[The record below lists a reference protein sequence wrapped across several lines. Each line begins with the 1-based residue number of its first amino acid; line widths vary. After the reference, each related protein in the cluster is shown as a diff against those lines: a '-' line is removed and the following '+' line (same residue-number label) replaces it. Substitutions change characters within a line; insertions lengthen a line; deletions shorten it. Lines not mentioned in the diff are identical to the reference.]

1 MGGVFSRLGAFCVRR
16 RRLVLVAWLLVGV
29 AGVLASGPVFGR
41 LEGGGA
47 SRRFESIQGSDLR
60 SAGATYGGRV
70 LAVLDGVPVTDP
82 RLRAVAV
89 RATADL
95 RRIRNVAR
103 AADFT
108 TVPAAVATDGRA
120 GLLVADLAP
129 RLGRHDRDAAVDAVQ
144 TRMRA
149 VAGSVPG
156 LAVTLGGSYLLDR
169 EVNEQTRRDTEHAEI
184 VSLPLTLIA
193 MVVIFAGLLA
203 AGLPLIGAIASVA
216 GGLVCLLGFSEFMTL
231 DPNTVPVITLLSLG
245 ISIDYALLVVSRFR
259 EERARGLAVADAVPA
274 TVATAGRTIT
284 FSALTVAACL
294 SGLFVFDDPTFR
306 AIGAAGAAV
315 VIVALLAGLTLTPA
329 LLAVVGGRIR
339 VRRGLAPE
347 RGFFSRLATWV
358 QRRSWPVAV
367 GLGALLLL
375 AGAPL
380 LSVRLQ
386 NGGADLLPS
395 NLEAARAQTL
405 LGERFPGGDTDPVVV
420 IARTSPAALDR
431 WLAGAGVPPGEVA
444 STTPAVPLRNGYAQ
458 LSVTPAGD
466 TQGDTAQRLV
476 RDLRAHRPPVES
488 YVTGTA
494 AILVDFKA
502 EVLRKLPSAFGL
514 TALASLVLLFLM
526 TGSLLVPV
534 KALVMNTVSLGA
546 TFGALVWVF
555 QDGHLSGLLGFTSP
569 GAVETWVPVLVFA
582 FAFGLS
588 MDYEVFLISRIKELY
603 DAGASAQQAVRDGL
617 QRSGRIITSAAL
629 LIVIV
634 FVGFATGRLIGIKE
648 MGFALAVAI
657 VVDATLVRCLL
668 VPATMTLLGDRNW
681 WAPGPLRRLHAR
693 FGLRE
698 QAPARAGAREPV
710 GSD

>member
-1 MGGVFSRLGAFCVRR
+1 MGGVFSRIGSFCVRR
-16 RRLVLVAWLLVGV
+16 RRLVVLAWVLVGV
-29 AGVLASGPVFGR
+29 AGALAAGPLFGR

-47 SRRFESIQGSDLR
+47 STRFESIRGSDLR
-60 SAGATYGGRV
+60 TAGATYGGRV
-70 LAVLDGVPVTDP
+70 LAVVDGVPVTDP
-82 RLRAVAV
+82 RLRAAAA
-89 RATADL
+89 RASADA
-95 RRIRNVAR
+95 RRIPNVAR

-108 TVPAAVATDGRA
+108 TVPAAVATDRRA

-129 RLGRHDRDAAVDAVQ
+129 RLGRHDRDAAVDAVAA
-144 TRMRA
+144 RMRQ
-149 VAGSVPG
+149 VAGAVPG
-156 LAVTLGGSYLLDR
+156 ATVTLGGPYLLDR
-169 EVNEQTRRDTEHAEI
+169 EVNEQSRRDTEQAEVI
-184 VSLPLTLIA
+184 SLPLTLAA

-203 AGLPLIGAIASVA
+203 AGLPLIGAVASVA
-216 GGLVCLLGFSEFMTL
+216 GGLVCLLGFSTVMTL
-231 DPNTVPVITLLSLG
+231 DPNTVPVITLLALG

-259 EERARGLAVADAVPA
+259 EERARGLAVEDAVRA

-315 VIVALLAGLTLTPA
+315 VVVALLAGLTLTPA
-329 LLAVVGGRIR
+329 LLAIVGRRIR
-339 VRRGLAPE
+339 VSRGLAPE
-347 RGFFSRLATWV
+347 RGFFSRLAGAV
-358 QRRSWPVAV
+358 QRRPWPVAL

-375 AGAPL
+375 AGVPL
-380 LSVRLQ
+380 LGVRLQ
-386 NGGADLLPS
+386 NGGADLLPP
-395 NLEAARAQTL
+395 NLEAARAQAL
-405 LGERFPGGDTDPVVV
+405 LGDRFPGSDTDPVVV
-420 IARTSPAALDR
+420 VARTSPAALDR
-431 WLAGAGVPPGEVA
+431 WLAGAGVPPGEVVA
-444 STTPAVPLRNGYAQ
+444 AGPAEPLRNGYAQ
-458 LSVTPAGD
+458 VSLTPAGD

-476 RDLRAHRPPVES
+476 RGLRAHRPPVES

-494 AILVDFKA
+494 AVLVDFKA
-502 EVLRKLPSAFGL
+502 EVLRKLPYAFGL

-534 KALVMNTVSLGA
+534 KALLMNTVSLGA

-555 QDGHLSGLLGFTSP
+555 QHGHLSGPLGFTSP
-569 GAVETWVPVLVFA
+569 GAIETWVPVLVFA

-588 MDYEVFLISRIKELY
+588 MDYEVFLISRVKELY
-603 DAGASAQQAVRDGL
+603 DAGATSQAAVRDGL

-634 FVGFATGRLIGIKE
+634 FVGFATGKLIGIKE

-681 WAPGPLRRLHAR
+681 WAPAPLRRLHAR
-693 FGLRE
+693 FGLRDE
-698 QAPARAGAREPV
+698 VPAPVGRHEPV

>member
-1 MGGVFSRLGAFCVRR
+1 MGLVFGRIGAFCVRR
-16 RRLVLVAWLLVGV
+16 RWLVLVAWLLVGV
-29 AGVLASGPVFGR
+29 AGGLASGPVFGR
-41 LEGGGA
+41 LETGGA
-47 SRRFESIQGSDLR
+47 SERFESVRGSDIR
-60 SAGATYGGRV
+60 GDGARYGGRV
-70 LAVLDGVPVTDP
+70 LAVVDGVPVSDP
-82 RLRAVAV
+82 ALRAAAA
-89 RATADL
+89 RASADL
-95 RRIRNVAR
+95 RRIPHVAR
-103 AADFT
+103 AVDFT
-108 TVPAAVATDGRA
+108 TVPAAVGTDRRA

-129 RLGRHDRDAAVDAVQ
+129 RLGRHDRDVAVDAVAA
-144 TRMRA
+144 RMRRLD
-149 VAGSVPG
+149 VPG
-156 LAVTLGGSYLLDR
+156 ATVTLGGPYLLDR
-169 EVNEQTRRDTEHAEI
+169 EENEQTRRDTEQAEI
-184 VSLPLTLIA
+184 ISLPLTLVA

-203 AGLPLIGAIASVA
+203 AALPLIGAIASVA
-216 GGLVCLLGFSEFMTL
+216 GGLVCLLGFSEVMTL
-231 DPNTVPVITLLSLG
+231 DPNTVPVITLLALG

-284 FSALTVAACL
+284 YSALTVAACL

-315 VIVALLAGLTLTPA
+315 VIVALLAGLTLIPA
-329 LLAVVGGRIR
+329 LLATVGRRIR
-339 VRRGLAPE
+339 VTRGLAPE
-347 RGFFSRLATWV
+347 RGIFSRLAGGV
-358 QRRSWPVAV
+358 QRRPGPIAV

-375 AGAPL
+375 AGVPL
-380 LSVRLQ
+380 LGVRLQ
-386 NGGADLLPS
+386 NGGADLLPP

-405 LGERFPGGDTDPVVV
+405 LGDRFPGGATDPVVV
-420 IARTSPAALDR
+420 LARTSPAALDR
-431 WLAGAGVPPGEVA
+431 WLAGLRLDGVVSAG
-444 STTPAVPLRNGYAQ
+444 PAEPLTNGYAQ
-458 LSVTPAGD
+458 LNITPAGD

-476 RDLRAHRPPVES
+476 HEVRDHRPPVES

-502 EVLRKLPSAFGL
+502 EVVRKLPYAFGL
-514 TALASLVLLFLM
+514 TALASLVLLFGM
-526 TGSLLVPV
+526 TGSLLIPV

-555 QDGHLSGLLGFTSP
+555 QGGHLSGPLGFTPP
-569 GAVETWVPVLVFA
+569 GAIETWVPVLVFA

-603 DAGASAQQAVRDGL
+603 DRGVPAPAAVRDGL

-634 FVGFATGRLIGIKE
+634 FVGFATGKLIGIKE

-698 QAPARAGAREPV
+698 AEPAPAELV